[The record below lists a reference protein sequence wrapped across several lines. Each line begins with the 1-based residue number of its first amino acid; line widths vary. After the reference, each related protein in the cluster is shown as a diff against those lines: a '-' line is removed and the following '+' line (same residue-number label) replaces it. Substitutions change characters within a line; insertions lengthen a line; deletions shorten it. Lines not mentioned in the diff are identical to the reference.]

1 MKSKILIANIIFL
14 AAFFL
19 VSLGVRLPSL
29 DHTRDPKPRPR
40 AVIENVSKS
49 PIAFCC
55 HQQVDA
61 EICPQ
66 VTVAIRTTT
75 ITLVTR
81 EFSYAAPIADDFIPS
96 RASPSLLS

>member
-1 MKSKILIANIIFL
+1 MKRNLLIANIVFL

-19 VSLGVRLPSL
+19 VSLGIRLPSL
-29 DHTRDPKPRPR
+29 DQSRDPKPRLR

-49 PIAFCC
+49 PIVICC
-55 HQQVDA
+55 QQQVDA

-66 VTVAIRTTT
+66 VTVALRTKT

-81 EFSYAAPIADDFIPS
+81 DFRHAAPIADDFIPS